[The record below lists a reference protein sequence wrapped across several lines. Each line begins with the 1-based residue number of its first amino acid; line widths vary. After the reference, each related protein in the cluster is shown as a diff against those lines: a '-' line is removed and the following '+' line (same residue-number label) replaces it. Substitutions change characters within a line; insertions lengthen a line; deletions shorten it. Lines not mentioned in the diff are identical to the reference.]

1 MWMPA
6 ARARLRCRVIYPT
19 GCCVCASVFSRWRA
33 GARTLRYTPA
43 HVSGPVSF
51 VILPYRRVSSLSRRL
66 ALFLSPSLTYD
77 TAGTRRARENA
88 MCQPLR
94 VSPHT
99 RERRFC
105 RNTPRW
111 SSTISGIYDDGGA
124 TGETWDAVTERKS
137 IETRTRETKRD
148 HSTSLAITRLSPS
161 CRVGSSLPVT
171 PCSFGRA
178 RRHSATF
185 GGARLRMAV
194 RGGARRHSAVLGSAR
209 RIRPNER

>member
-1 MWMPA
+1 
-6 ARARLRCRVIYPT
+6 
-19 GCCVCASVFSRWRA
+19 
-33 GARTLRYTPA
+33 
-43 HVSGPVSF
+43 
-51 VILPYRRVSSLSRRL
+51 
-66 ALFLSPSLTYD
+66 
-77 TAGTRRARENA
+77 

-194 RGGARRHSAVLGSAR
+194 RGGARRRSATLGRSRQRSADPPERTMTFSRHYRRDRRNVRTCFPIPLVSFGFCVTHSLICAYAFQR
-209 RIRPNER
+209 F